1 MRLLKTHVLFRL
13 VNSYLVDV
21 RCKMESMD
29 RFFRNSDCHNIR
41 TSMELGNGESSLLNK
56 AFPIKGLGSYKRL
69 DTSLDREVSTM
80 VKAIL
85 PEDKFQLFP
94 KVGNPHSRKGWF
106 FSHLDSNLQAK

>member
-1 MRLLKTHVLFRL
+1 
-13 VNSYLVDV
+13 
-21 RCKMESMD
+21 
-29 RFFRNSDCHNIR
+29 
-41 TSMELGNGESSLLNK
+41 MELGNGESSLLNL

-80 VKAIL
+80 VKATL